1 MNNLKRIF
9 RIAWILVIFIFLSNI
24 IFYLRSEKKKIMAN
38 REILSGFLNNAASKI
53 EEAANNL
60 QSDLNYVLFSNEI
73 ANIFNQPDDFN
84 PYIHKLENYY
94 SKYHNMI
101 STIVVYD
108 NNNNVLS
115 LYNDSKGRFI
125 RDFFISHRQVDLH
138 EHEHLIYNQKG
149 YYYYFPIY
157 QNDTLKGNIEV
168 KLNLIDYVASELN
181 NHHVNDVLIQWMINS
196 EGSILYT
203 NAEIGTEEIE
213 NKEIIV
219 TNISETNQGDIVHKV
234 KIDNKTVPLHTV
246 YYPVRLFQSDF
257 GLLYSFYKK
266 NLAQE
271 SATLTIILTGISIL
285 LLAALL
291 FIFQWLL
298 RKKDDTEQELMI
310 EHQNLQQT
318 IESLPIGIVIHD
330 TGNEIININKTA
342 TRLLGLEGEGK
353 AETKKLAGSIL
364 TEERNNY
371 AESAYDKNHYIYIED
386 GTTDTVLYKNE
397 AQVIYKNEK
406 LTVQAFIDITPIEK
420 SRKFEAAANNA
431 KSDFLARMSHEI
443 RTPMN
448 GIIGMTE
455 ALMQEKLLPDQK
467 DKVKI
472 IKRSADL
479 LLTIINDL
487 LDFSKIEAGK
497 MMIEEIPFELEEELD
512 FVLQLFKNLAEQK
525 GLHIKTEIEPGV
537 PSKIIGD
544 PFRLRQVLANL
555 LSNAIKFTEKGFIH
569 IAVVL
574 VEEYNRNITLQFA
587 VKDTGIGLSSAQAA
601 KIFGSYSQ
609 AGESTTRKYG
619 GTGLG
624 TTIARQLV
632 ELMSGEI
639 WVESPS
645 GLSGGDKYPGSSFYF
660 TIEAFSN
667 ESLEKKFDFVGIKH
681 LQDIRAV
688 IINETG
694 ISEPDLEKALR
705 EVNIRPDVLK
715 YSNASMDLLIRFKN
729 RQKDGFNIIFISH
742 KESFNGFN
750 VAHKMMQK
758 SLSEH
763 YLIVISSEYDKIG
776 NYAMS
781 KRLAVD
787 FYFVKPY
794 QPQEIYTVL
803 KDYFPSAVKGSE
815 LEKRIQDKE
824 AGNLKVLLAEDN
836 LINQKVSQ
844 TLFKNLGYEIDIAKN
859 GAEAVEMAS
868 ATNYDVIFMDLMM
881 PVKDG
886 LQATQEIRGFNSE
899 IPIIALTANINDT
912 EMERAKKLG
921 IHDFVTKPVKL
932 ETIKQLL
939 VERVFKSQSS

>member
-1 MNNLKRIF
+1 MSNLKRIF
-9 RIAWILVIFIFLSNI
+9 RIAWILVIFIFLINI
-24 IFYLRSEKKKIMAN
+24 LFYLRSEKKKIGSN
-38 REILSGFLNNAASKI
+38 KEVLTGFLTNSASEI

-73 ANIFNQPDDFN
+73 ANIFNQPDDYN

-94 SKYHNMI
+94 SKYHDLI

-108 NNNNVLS
+108 NKNNVLS

-125 RDFFISHRQVDLH
+125 RDFFISHRQMSLL
-138 EHEHLIYNQKG
+138 EEEQLIYNQKG
-149 YYYYFPIY
+149 YHYYFPIY

-168 KLNLIDYVASELN
+168 KLNLVAYAASVLN
-181 NHHVNDVLIQWMINS
+181 NHHVNDALIQWMIDS
-196 EGSILYT
+196 EGSVLYT
-203 NAEIGTEEIE
+203 NADIDPGEIE
-213 NKEIIV
+213 KKEIIAN
-219 TNISETNQGDIVHKV
+219 NISETNQGDMVHEVRIK
-234 KIDNKTVPLHTV
+234 NESVPLHTV

-257 GLLYSFYKK
+257 GLLYSFYRK
-266 NLAQE
+266 NMAQE
-271 SATLTIILTGISIL
+271 TAIGTIFMTSLSIL

-330 TGNEIININKTA
+330 TGKEIKNINKTA

-353 AETKKLAGSIL
+353 AEAKKLAESIL
-364 TEERNNY
+364 TEERNSY

-386 GTTDTVLYKNE
+386 GATDTVLYKNE
-397 AQVIYKNEK
+397 AQVIYQGEK
-406 LTVQAFIDITPIEK
+406 LTIQAFIDITPIEK

-497 MMIEEIPFELEEELD
+497 MMIEEIPFELEEELN
-512 FVLQLFKNLAEQK
+512 FVLQLFKSLAEQK
-525 GLHIKTEIEPGV
+525 GLQIKTDIAADVPG
-537 PSKIIGD
+537 KIIGD

-569 IAVVL
+569 ISVVIL
-574 VEEYNRNITLQFA
+574 EEYNRNITLQFA
-587 VKDTGIGLSSAQAA
+587 VKDTGIGLSTAQAA

-632 ELMSGEI
+632 ELMNGEI

-645 GLSGGDKYPGSSFYF
+645 GLSEDDKFPGASFYF

-667 ESLEKKFDFVGIKH
+667 ESLEKKFDFNNIRH

-694 ISEPDLEKALR
+694 TSEPELEKALR

-715 YSNASMDLLIRFKN
+715 YSSATMDLLTRFKS
-729 RQKDGFNIIFISH
+729 RKKDGFNIVFISH

-750 VAHKMMQK
+750 VAHKVVQK

-763 YLIVISSEYDKIG
+763 YLIVIASEYDKIG

-781 KRLAVD
+781 KRLEVD

-794 QPQEIYTVL
+794 QPQEIYAVL
-803 KDYFPSAVKGSE
+803 KEYFPSAVKGSE
-815 LEKRIQDKE
+815 LEKRILDKE
-824 AGNLKVLLAEDN
+824 SDNLKVLLAEDN

-844 TLFKNLGYEIDIAKN
+844 TLFKNLGYEIDIAKD

-868 ATNYDVIFMDLMM
+868 NTNYDVIFMDLMM

-886 LQATQEIRGFNSE
+886 LQASQEIRAFNSQ

-939 VERVFKSQSS
+939 VERVFKSKQA